1 MKISINSKEFQIL
14 EKLGKGGNGQVFRAY
29 NKEENK
35 DYAIKTILIEDLNEE
50 DKNFI
55 ENEAKILSNFTD
67 TDNHIVKYYG
77 ANKDNESFY
86 ILMEFCES
94 LDLKKFIRESKSLI
108 DENIIYKIV
117 NEICLGIREIH
128 KRNIIHRDL
137 KPENI
142 FIDKNNDIKIGDF
155 GISRQLSNTKKYSN
169 SSIGTLNYMAPEVVK
184 GEDYNTKVDIW
195 DFGCIIYELL
205 TLKICFDGKDL
216 SSIPKILSGKHGTI
230 DINKYN
236 PKWQDLINLLL
247 KLDYKERPDIE
258 WVYNFIRKELNPDNK
273 IIKSPEKVLIGHDS
287 KKK

>member
-14 EKLGKGGNGQVFRAY
+14 EKLGKGGNGQVFLAY

-35 DYAIKTILIEDLNEE
+35 NYAIKAILIKDLDEE
-50 DKNFI
+50 DKIFI

-67 TDNHIVKYYG
+67 ANNHIVKYYG
-77 ANKDNESFY
+77 ATKDNESFY

-108 DENIIYKIV
+108 DENIAYKIV

-155 GISRQLSNTKKYSN
+155 GISRQLSNTKKYSK

-205 TLKICFDGKDL
+205 TLKICFEGKDL

-247 KLDYKERPDIE
+247 KMDYK
-258 WVYNFIRKELNPDNK
+258 RKARY
-273 IIKSPEKVLIGHDS
+273 
-287 KKK
+287 